1 MAEGLSLSLNVPTT
15 TEYFDKSPIHTPS
28 KVLRNLD
35 LLSVNGDFIK
45 KDYQEGTSTAHSS
58 VANSPFLRRKFSV
71 HKTHESDAIL
81 RRQSLHSDVFYE
93 QTISDEFSHIN
104 LTIKER
110 RRRPSTASDESI
122 SSPPKR
128 VIFKRNVAESN
139 QIVIA
144 KVLDDNGEE
153 DGEIE
158 IIDLDDEDECF
169 SQLENNGNNIE
180 SNNETRENCY
190 PNCDV
195 NVWLRSCE
203 KEIIEPVEGV
213 VHGEI
218 PSWINGSLLR

>member
-1 MAEGLSLSLNVPTT
+1 MAEGLSLSLNVPK

-45 KDYQEGTSTAHSS
+45 KDYQEATSTAHSS
-58 VANSPFLRRKFSV
+58 LANSPYIKRKFSV
-71 HKTHESDAIL
+71 QKTHEIAIL
-81 RRQSLHSDVFYE
+81 RRKSLHSDVFYE
-93 QTISDEFSHIN
+93 HTISDEFSHIN
-104 LTIKER
+104 LTIKEKR
-110 RRRPSTASDESI
+110 EKRRPSSTSDESI
-122 SSPPKR
+122 STPKR
-128 VIFKRNVAESN
+128 VIFTRNVAESN

-144 KVLDDNGEE
+144 KVLDDNGDE

-158 IIDLDDEDECF
+158 IIDLDDEDEQIQ
-169 SQLENNGNNIE
+169 SQVNIE
-180 SNNETRENCY
+180 SNNEKLY

-195 NVWLRSCE
+195 NVWLRSCD

-213 VHGEI
+213 VSGDI

>member
-1 MAEGLSLSLNVPTT
+1 MAEGLSLNLNVPNQI
-15 TEYFDKSPIHTPS
+15 EYFDKSPMHTPS
-28 KVLRNLD
+28 KVLKNLD
-35 LLSVNGDFIK
+35 LLSVDGDFIK
-45 KDYQEGTSTAHSS
+45 KDYHETSTAHSS
-58 VANSPFLRRKFSV
+58 LANSPFIKRKFSIQ
-71 HKTHESDAIL
+71 KTQESGSSLL

-104 LTIKER
+104 LTIKEK
-110 RRRPSTASDESI
+110 RRRPSMASDESI

-128 VIFKRNVAESN
+128 VIFTRNVAESN

-169 SQLENNGNNIE
+169 SQLENNGNNTE

-213 VHGEI
+213 VSGDI

>member
-1 MAEGLSLSLNVPTT
+1 MAAEGLSLNIPATVH
-15 TEYFDKSPIHTPS
+15 FDKSPIHTPS

-45 KDYQEGTSTAHSS
+45 KDYQQETSTTGHSS
-58 VANSPFLRRKFSV
+58 LANSPFVRRKFSV
-71 HKTHESDAIL
+71 HKTHESL
-81 RRQSLHSDVFYE
+81 MRRQSLHSDVFYE

-104 LTIKER
+104 LTIKEKR
-110 RRRPSTASDESI
+110 RFSTTSNESI
-122 SSPPKR
+122 STPKR
-128 VIFKRNVAESN
+128 VIFTRNVAESN

-144 KVLDDNGEE
+144 KVVDDNGEE

-158 IIDLDDEDECF
+158 IIDLDDEDECI
-169 SQLENNGNNIE
+169 SQFQNNGDVQ
-180 SNNETRENCY
+180 SNNEKRENCY

-213 VHGEI
+213 LSGEI